1 MKQSELI
8 KQLSNKELR
17 IQLFFSQGLLLLA
30 AVVLSFFLFDS
41 FFDWFH
47 LFSWNPREMIIFGL
61 LSAVLIVLVE
71 LSVMYITP
79 RKWRDDGGINEL
91 IFQNQPISFIFV
103 FTLAVAI
110 CEELLFRGV
119 IQTTFGYVFASI
131 LFALVHIRYL
141 KKPLLFLAV
150 LFLSFYI
157 GWVYE
162 YTANLIVPIVMHFF
176 IDFLLGLVIRL
187 KK

>member
-1 MKQSELI
+1 MKQYELI
-8 KQLSNKELR
+8 KQMSKKELR
-17 IQLFFSQGLLLLA
+17 IQLFFSQGLFFLLA
-30 AVVLSFFLFDS
+30 IILSFFLFDS
-41 FFDWFH
+41 FLDWLD
-47 LFSWNPREMIIFGL
+47 LFKWNMKEIFIFGFL
-61 LSAVLIVLVE
+61 PVLIIVSIEIAL
-71 LSVMYITP
+71 MYVTP
-79 RKWRDDGGINEL
+79 EKRWDDGGINKL

-103 FTLAVAI
+103 FTLTVAI

-119 IQTTFGYVFASI
+119 IQTTFGYLFASI
-131 LFALVHIRYL
+131 LFALAHIRYL
-141 KKPLLFLAV
+141 KKPVLFLAA